1 MALWVVRNQYSFNV
15 AHVSILLF
23 ICLYVRVATQHFNSG
38 ICVHISQVP
47 CSKSWHD
54 FDNFQYDCWPTK
66 SNSFDAS
73 TVSCKGEENLIQ
85 IKQVIVIHI
94 GLGLTWITPPNIT
107 VFLGETFNVSYKA
120 TTSARFYDNMAD
132 SEYFSNST

>member
-1 MALWVVRNQYSFNV
+1 MLHMSVFY
-15 AHVSILLF
+15 
-23 ICLYVRVATQHFNSG
+23 CLYVYMYVLLHNILIVVCVFTSRRYHAQSRGMILTTSNMIVGRQNPTLLMQALFLARVRK
-38 ICVHISQVP
+38 I
-47 CSKSWHD
+47 
-54 FDNFQYDCWPTK
+54 
-66 SNSFDAS
+66 
-73 TVSCKGEENLIQ
+73 IQ

-107 VFLGETFNVSYKA
+107 VFLGEPFNVSYKA